1 MCAKELGLDSRDPL
15 EPNRKWWKGS
25 EWGVSWTDLDIPQE
39 GSVEADL
46 KVRPR
51 KTLISWSIL

>member
-1 MCAKELGLDSRDPL
+1 MCAKELGLDSGNPL

-25 EWGVSWTDLDIPQE
+25 KWGPTMPDLDTPQE

-46 KVRPR
+46 KVRPP
-51 KTLISWSIL
+51 KTLISWAGL